1 MDLGERHSSL
11 KLTGGESRLR
21 ALKERLCWQHEAAER
36 TLTNSSGASLLFWAV
51 MAGDLPS
58 VREIVTHASS
68 KKDLHRGLTA
78 SYPALSLFA
87 RTTPLMIAMCFSR
100 WEVVEAL
107 LDAGADPTVT
117 DVQRKD
123 PLMWAAIYGND
134 VNIRGWLQRY
144 SQWNLERREA
154 TLGLTALHFAVITGT
169 DKRKAVEALLE
180 RGANPLAVAHN
191 GAHLLGL
198 AAINPDL
205 SPDVVQWIL
214 DFADGKV
221 RPLLQLGLRPRT
233 LKWRGICAGARWLS
247 RTGWWKSKM
256 VNELACFEGLTP
268 LHDAGRLGHHL
279 ISGVL
284 VHNGAPLEAR
294 TAQGLTPRQISA
306 RFLGGAIPTV
316 LEHVMSGRKQ
326 ALEAGAEFRSP
337 HILAEDE

>member
-21 ALKERLCWQHEAAER
+21 ALKERLCWQQEATER
-36 TLTNSSGASLLFWAV
+36 TLTNASGASLLFWAV

-68 KKDLHRGLTA
+68 KKDIHRGLTA
-78 SYPALSLFA
+78 SYPVLSLFA

-107 LDAGADPTVT
+107 LDAGADPTAR

-134 VNIRGWLQRY
+134 ANIRGWLQRY

-154 TLGLTALHFAVITGT
+154 TLGLTALHFSVITGT

-180 RGANPLAVAHN
+180 HGANPLAVAHN

-205 SPDVVQWIL
+205 SPDVMQWVL
-214 DFADGKV
+214 DFADGKA

-247 RTGWWKSKM
+247 RAGWKSKM
-256 VNELACFEGLTP
+256 VKELACFEGLTP
-268 LHDAGRLGHHL
+268 LHDAGRLGHHR
-279 ISGVL
+279 ISSVL
-284 VHNGAPLEAR
+284 VRNGAPLEAR
-294 TAQGLTPRQISA
+294 TAQGLTPREISA
-306 RFLGGAIPTV
+306 RFLGGTVPTV
-316 LEHVMSGRKQ
+316 LEH
-326 ALEAGAEFRSP
+326 APEAGADFRSS